1 MFLNIQYN
9 GGIGRGPQVVIWI
22 PSHQEKELRQKD
34 TVPCLRR
41 VSSIEEEYDK
51 DEVDVL
57 LDNDDDGG
65 FLAVPGPRGIHLTW
79 FQCDA

>member
-1 MFLNIQYN
+1 MFSNIQYN
-9 GGIGRGPQVVIWI
+9 GGIGREPQVVIWI
-22 PSHQEKELRQKD
+22 PSHQEKELRQK
-34 TVPCLRR
+34 VPCLRR

-65 FLAVPGPRGIHLTW
+65 FLAVPGPRGIHLT
-79 FQCDA
+79 